1 METLLVY
8 ALLTSAMFYLGSRAV
23 ITQWLWSRY
32 PPKLARWADCAACS
46 GFWYGLIVGVTAKLL
61 QNGAGDLLQNG
72 AGILGEPYSPIVIG
86 LCSMVWTPIVAGYMQ
101 AGFERLG
108 SAVTEED
115 TGLGP
120 EIEDERTHG

>member
-1 METLLVY
+1 
-8 ALLTSAMFYLGSRAV
+8 
-23 ITQWLWSRY
+23 
-32 PPKLARWADCAACS
+32 
-46 GFWYGLIVGVTAKLL
+46 
-61 QNGAGDLLQNG
+61 
-72 AGILGEPYSPIVIG
+72 
-86 LCSMVWTPIVAGYMQ
+86 MVWTPIVAGYMQ